1 MKQITVISGK
11 GGAGKTTVTA
21 MFATLAN
28 AVVADCDVDAPNL
41 HILLKP
47 KILEVIPFEGLKRA
61 KILQD
66 KCTQCGLCQELCRFD
81 AIHDFEV
88 DEMMCEGC
96 ALCYRACPEKAIEM
110 ISEKRGEIYVTET
123 QFCDFVY
130 ALLYPGEENSGK
142 LVSEVR
148 NIAKKIAEE
157 KGVDLLILDGA
168 AGIGCPVIASLAGA
182 NLALIV
188 TEPTLSGLNDMKR
201 AVELACHFKV
211 EPVVAINKFDLNIE
225 VTQQIEEF
233 CRDNNIE
240 IVGRIPFDE
249 AIPNQIAQ
257 LKLPFEGK
265 AADEIVKI
273 WNRIRG
279 WL

>member
-157 KGVDLLILDGA
+157 KGVDMLILDGA

-182 NLALIV
+182 NLVLIV
-188 TEPTLSGLNDMKR
+188 AEPTLSGLNDMKR
-201 AVELACHFKV
+201 AVELAWHFKV
-211 EPVVAINKFDLNIE
+211 KPVVAINKFDLNIE

-249 AIPNQIAQ
+249 TIPHQIAQ

-265 AADEIVKI
+265 AADEIVEI